1 LLETTSGH
9 EGVLRPH
16 NHGSQ
21 TNQRTS
27 YDMWLLT
34 KPQILEENNL
44 YTETTLK
51 QEPEVLWFYKN

>member
-1 LLETTSGH
+1 
-9 EGVLRPH
+9 
-16 NHGSQ
+16 
-21 TNQRTS
+21 
-27 YDMWLLT
+27 MWLLT